1 MLRGGASLMLAATL
15 ALAGC
20 GSSDNGGG
28 GGGLLGGDKK
38 DASVALTEATTKMQ
52 ETSYKTKMDLGGLG
66 TMTGVSDGKKKVHE
80 FVMDVT
86 TQGQTVNTT
95 MRIIDGV
102 TYMKMKMDGAST
114 LPGFDGKTWRKI
126 EGGGPGSLGGFDA
139 SQMTKSLQSA
149 VDAKWEGDV
158 IKGTI
163 DMSKSAESLGL
174 GGQAAAQVAGKSVPF
189 EAKLD
194 GEGRLT
200 NYKLDMSS
208 LGAAGGASKYDIT
221 YSDYGTPV
229 DVQVPPASEIA
240 KS

>member
-1 MLRGGASLMLAATL
+1 MLAATL

-20 GSSDNGGG
+20 GSGDGGG

-52 ETSYKTKMDLGGLG
+52 ETSFKMTMDMGPLG
-66 TMTGVSDGKKKVHE
+66 TMTGVSDGKKKVQE

-126 EGGGPGSLGGFDA
+126 EAGAAGSPGSFDA
-139 SQMTKSLQSA
+139 SEMTKGLQSA

-158 IKGTI
+158 IKGSI
-163 DMSKSAESLGL
+163 DMSKSAESLGM
-174 GGQAAAQVAGKSVPF
+174 GQAGAQFAGKLVPF

-200 NYKLDMSS
+200 NYKLDMTA
-208 LGAAGGASKYDIT
+208 LGTAGGASKYDIT

-229 DVQVPPASEIA
+229 DVQAPPASEIA